1 MKICWKDVDS
11 VYLDLNKHLCHG
23 AQTTFS
29 PWNTALRGRPT
40 VRVAQNLRINL
51 YGGSLKR
58 WGFVCRSLNF
68 RENPSPHLLRR
79 NHVSVGILSIPRSIC
94 AFLPHC
100 CSFNQFLSVC
110 CHFYLSYSFIRGGVT
125 GRAVNTSV
133 SGSEGPRLA
142 RRVVSLDKELYP
154 TLSLFTQVYN
164 WVPATYCWG

>member
-1 MKICWKDVDS
+1 MKALTPAIHVKKRNLRVFMARGAWRHSREKNRGSRWEFLMKICWKEVDS

-68 RENPSPHLLRR
+68 RENPSLHEIKAEPCLCRYFTYSTFYLRFSSSLLQLQSIFVRLL
-79 NHVSVGILSIPRSIC
+79 SFLSILFI
-94 AFLPHC
+94 
-100 CSFNQFLSVC
+100 
-110 CHFYLSYSFIRGGVT
+110 YSW
-125 GRAVNTSV
+125 
-133 SGSEGPRLA
+133 
-142 RRVVSLDKELYP
+142 RRVWPS
-154 TLSLFTQVYN
+154 
-164 WVPATYCWG
+164 G